1 VELRGTKI
9 GLLGLGKMGT
19 AIASG
24 LKDKHKDLVLRGF
37 DPLQKSALTAEE
49 SSGADLEQA
58 CDVILLCVKPQE
70 AQSALQGFK
79 GNKYYI
85 SIMAGVGTDR
95 LQQILGGQAKV
106 ARAMPNLNA
115 AVRQSATGLFCADE
129 SLRAI
134 AVEIFSAIG
143 RVEIV
148 EKESLMHAVTGLS
161 GSGPAFVFE
170 FLDALAQ
177 GGVDRGLPY
186 DRALALAVQTVLGSA
201 QYVQTEGKHPLELR
215 SKVTSPG
222 GTTIA
227 GLGALEKNGFRYAV
241 MNAVAAASD
250 RSKELGG

>member
-1 VELRGTKI
+1 MDIRTTVI

-24 LKDKHKDLVLRGF
+24 LKEKYRDIELRGF
-37 DPLQKSALTAEE
+37 DPFSRSAFVTADDSALALE
-49 SSGADLEQA
+49 SA
-58 CDVILLCVKPQE
+58 CDVILICVKPQE
-70 AQSALQGFK
+70 AEKSLAGLR

-85 SIMAGVGTDR
+85 SIMAGVGTER
-95 LQQILGGQAKV
+95 LQKLLGGSAKI

-115 AVRQSATGLFCADE
+115 AVHRSATGLFCPDE
-129 SLRAI
+129 SLLA
-134 AVEIFSAIG
+134 AASEIFSAIG
-143 RVEIV
+143 RVEV
-148 EKESLMHAVTGLS
+148 VDKETLLHAVTGLS
-161 GSGPAFVFE
+161 GSGPAYVFE

-177 GGVDRGLPY
+177 GGVNGGLPY

-201 QYVQTEGKHPLELR
+201 EYVQKEAKHPLELR

-227 GLGALEKNGFRYAV
+227 GLAALERNGFRYAV
-241 MNAVAAASD
+241 MNAVAEASE